1 MSKRILLETT
11 RQELINT
18 SKSGQNYNNKKINRW
33 NEKSKI
39 TIANTVAD
47 YNQIDMNEFWK
58 HDNLK
63 FIVKV
68 RGETNNYQVTM
79 EFNNLQK
86 KIQHYISIDKNKF
99 NRDNVTKALM
109 DALSSSHVKVNC
121 TCPDFKYRL
130 AYYASKNGF
139 KSGEQENR
147 PAEITNPLNDK
158 GSCCKHILAV
168 INNAMWIRNVASV
181 IVNYANYAKEHME
194 YNYSR
199 YIFPNIYSM
208 PYNQAVQMCM
218 DDFDADGDP
227 IDDMDTSEELIN
239 MANEIAK
246 SRFRGHKTKVQ
257 IQQEK
262 ERKAE
267 EEKAKQDQLNQQN
280 QTNNQQTNNNEE
292 NKNSDEQES
301 KS

>member
-1 MSKRILLETT
+1 MSKKVLLETT
-11 RQELINT
+11 RQQLIDK

-33 NEKSKI
+33 NRKSKI
-39 TIANTVAD
+39 SIANTVAD

-58 HDNLK
+58 KDNLK

-68 RGETNNYQVTM
+68 KGETSNYDVTI
-79 EFNNLQK
+79 EFNKLHE
-86 KIQHYISIDKNKF
+86 KIQHYVAANKNKF

-109 DALSSSHVKVNC
+109 DAISSSDIKVEC
-121 TCPDFKYRL
+121 SCKDFIYRL
-130 AYYASKNGF
+130 SYYATQQGF
-139 KSGEQENR
+139 KSGSREDR
-147 PAEITNPLNDK
+147 PANITNPLNNK
-158 GSCCKHILAV
+158 GACCKHILAV

-199 YIFPNIYSM
+199 YIFPNIYGI

-227 IDDMDTSEELIN
+227 IDELATDEELIN

-246 SRFRGHKTKVQ
+246 ARFRGHKTKQQ
-257 IQQEK
+257 IEQEK
-262 ERKAE
+262 ERQAE
-267 EEKAKQDQLNQQN
+267 IQKAKEDQEAQRNAMTAPN
-280 QTNNQQTNNNEE
+280 SNTEE
-292 NKNSDEQES
+292 NSE
-301 KS
+301 